1 MKVTA
6 EMIFIGTENGK
17 TRDGKEY
24 VRAGLLQ
31 GLTSEMVYL
40 NEENQKQVANIKTMT
55 PVICTLNIQIGER
68 TFVNLLDISPVP
80 TSSGK

>member
-6 EMIFIGTENGK
+6 NMVFIGIEKGK

-40 NEENQKQVANIKTMT
+40 NEDNQKQIANIKEMT
-55 PVICTLNIQIGER
+55 PVTCTLNIAIGER
-68 TFVNLLDISPVP
+68 TYVNLVDIVP
-80 TSSGK
+80 TSSTAGK